1 MTNQKRNVLPI
12 NKHENIVT
20 NKTNITNKK
29 EHTRIHTG
37 EKPFLCTICQKR
49 FSHSG
54 SYSSHMTS
62 KKCCLNSP
70 SPRSEAANHQY
81 KQKEETT
88 SQIESPTVN
97 MLDNLS
103 FPGNSSSFN
112 GYSLQLAAS
121 LGVGGQNMA
130 NVLLLQYLKTL
141 QMNYLSSL
149 AAAHSHQFMP
159 NLATAVSTDRKEL
172 NNERVVEKENSKSN
186 GYTDELLPHLASK
199 SAIVATN
206 EIPLDLSFKSKKVCD
221 MTFKS
226 GK

>member
-1 MTNQKRNVLPI
+1 
-12 NKHENIVT
+12 
-20 NKTNITNKK
+20 
-29 EHTRIHTG
+29 
-37 EKPFLCTICQKR
+37 
-49 FSHSG
+49 
-54 SYSSHMTS
+54 MTS

-88 SQIESPTVN
+88 SQIEPSAVN

-121 LGVGGQNMA
+121 LGVGGPNMA

-141 QMNYLSSL
+141 QMNYLSTL
-149 AAAHSHQFMP
+149 AAAHSQQHQFMP
-159 NLATAVSTDRKEL
+159 SLATAVSTERKEL
-172 NNERVVEKENSKSN
+172 VEKENSKSN

-199 SAIVATN
+199 SAAMVATN
-206 EIPLDLSFKSKKVCD
+206 EIPLDLSFKSKKVR
-221 MTFKS
+221 
-226 GK
+226 